1 MTLHPGWEYRYSV
14 EATNSSGTA
23 TDPSQNF
30 TTSSHPSIESESLSH
45 LTSTDATLE
54 AEINTEGLETTYQF
68 KMWESPC
75 SHRGSGC
82 ELIMNV
88 PLPSGK
94 LLGSFVSQSVSLDL
108 NGAGVTLTPG
118 GEYGYSVTATNAAGS
133 VEGSWHQF
141 EPPLQ
146 APPSIE
152 SESAAHI
159 TPTDA
164 TLEAQINPNGAATA
178 YFFEI
183 DTIRS
188 DNFTHPN
195 CPFGPCESITVG
207 PPLPA
212 GLIEPPLEEIPAL
225 TGSQSVKVDMA
236 SIGATLQPGTT
247 YFYRVIAHDAFSY
260 QYPPAYGPEQSFT
273 TPSESSGAGSQQ
285 SGMTGQVPSIKPLPS
300 KLLPRHK
307 KVKHRRHSHGSAGR
321 RGG

>member
-1 MTLHPGWEYRYSV
+1 
-14 EATNSSGTA
+14 
-23 TDPSQNF
+23 
-30 TTSSHPSIESESLSH
+30 
-45 LTSTDATLE
+45 
-54 AEINTEGLETTYQF
+54 
-68 KMWESPC
+68 MWESPC

-94 LLGSFVSQSVSLDL
+94 LLGSFVGQSVSLDL

-152 SESAAHI
+152 SESASHI

-273 TPSESSGAGSQQ
+273 TPSDSPGAGSQQ
-285 SGMTGQVPSIKPLPS
+285 SGMTDQVPSIESPPS

-307 KVKHRRHSHGSAGR
+307 KPKHRRHSHGLRRAR